1 MKKRAVTISLAA
13 IGVLLLVIGFV
24 SWYAQHKLASAYGSS
39 TPKAEANAHI
49 LAKQIESFQEEL
61 QHGQIPGIREDFQS
75 VGFPQR
81 ETELLRFRHW
91 MQVYEISFGK
101 TLTQSS
107 DLQRMKLSKPE
118 EQRAVAEVVGECEI
132 LESVSDS
139 YLLNCD
145 GWRPSQAQ
153 LRDTVNQFDT
163 QTVKFYVLDGHVVL
177 YAPPFVRNEPTA
189 KP

>member
-1 MKKRAVTISLAA
+1 
-13 IGVLLLVIGFV
+13 
-24 SWYAQHKLASAYGSS
+24 
-39 TPKAEANAHI
+39 
-49 LAKQIESFQEEL
+49 
-61 QHGQIPGIREDFQS
+61 
-75 VGFPQR
+75 
-81 ETELLRFRHW
+81 